1 MVVRDIVEFF
11 EFNVWLSR
19 DGKNLVRFVFFI
31 DLIYNSLYFFFLY
44 DFILV
49 LI

>member
-31 DLIYNSLYFFFLY
+31 DFIYNSLYFFFLY